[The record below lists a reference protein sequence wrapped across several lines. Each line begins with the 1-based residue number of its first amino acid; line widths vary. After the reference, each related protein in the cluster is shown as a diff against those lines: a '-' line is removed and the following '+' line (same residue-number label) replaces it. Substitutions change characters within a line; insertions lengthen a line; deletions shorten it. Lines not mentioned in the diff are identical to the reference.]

1 MKNTHPRVAVRNG
14 SVFEWWL
21 LTVRV
26 GNLGVVQTAEIMILL
41 PGNHEGCEVGSVDS
55 EEDDSK

>member
-1 MKNTHPRVAVRNG
+1 MKNPHPRVAVRDG
-14 SVFEWWL
+14 SVFQRWL

-26 GNLGVVQTAEIMILL
+26 GNLGVVQTTKIVILL
-41 PGNHEGCEVGSVDS
+41 PRNHEGCEVGSVDS